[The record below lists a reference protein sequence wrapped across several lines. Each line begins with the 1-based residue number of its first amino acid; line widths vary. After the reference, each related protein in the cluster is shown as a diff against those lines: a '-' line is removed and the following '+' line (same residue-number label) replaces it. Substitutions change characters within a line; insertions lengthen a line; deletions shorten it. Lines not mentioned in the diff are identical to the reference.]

1 MVDRFQ
7 WKPRPRFNPG
17 MDDLPRLGTVPSLP
31 GQIRWECFLFQLGSG
46 GWIGQQLFEIGGEE
60 NGDLGYLF
68 HCAKVS
74 QS

>member
-31 GQIRWECFLFQLGSG
+31 GQIGRERFLFQLGSG
-46 GWIGQQLFEIGGEE
+46 GWVGQQLFEIGGEE